1 MITQHLTPSYIAEYM
16 AKLKWIEENPVNVS
30 VSEFLYATKS
40 ERKELKKH
48 QDVID
53 CVIIANMVI
62 IAQN

>member
-48 QDVID
+48 
-53 CVIIANMVI
+53 
-62 IAQN
+62 